1 LVEKVHSQNRLSG
14 RGALA
19 FRGKGALDSRA
30 LKVFEQRKIGY
41 LKTYKKRL
49 EWWAGPANR
58 KPERT
63 QVKKN

>member
-30 LKVFEQRKIGY
+30 FKVFEQRKIGY
-41 LKTYKKRL
+41 LKTYKNGLNGGQARQIESLKEL
-49 EWWAGPANR
+49 
-58 KPERT
+58 K
-63 QVKKN
+63 